1 MCVDPRMVIM
11 LVFESGNIENGIV
24 WVFGKR
30 SRIAVWSAC
39 GSENDNSAGSRE

>member
-1 MCVDPRMVIM
+1 MCVDPRIVIV

-24 WVFGKR
+24 WVFGKQ

-39 GSENDNSAGSRE
+39 GTKNDNSAGI